1 MALGAGHP
9 FVFLTKLV
17 NEYRPHEVSLGGRLL
32 KTLPKINMSMKGHNQ
47 NVAPMLTYNPNDN
60 WPRFLVA
67 EAADGNPKPFTDRM
81 DVFPWHK
88 AVEGMGRSYK
98 SIKLMNDGRQL
109 LVHFDNKVY
118 SDNLLRADKLIDI
131 HVKITPH
138 KALSSSKC
146 VIGCK
151 ELRNMDEED
160 IKDQL
165 KSQGVTKVERMKRR
179 KDGQLVPSDSYI
191 LTIYCPNIPPQIK
204 VCFLI
209 HNTKVYIPNLQCCFN
224 CQKYGHN
231 KRFCKNE
238 AKCGQAGHDDHE
250 CENEAKCANCNG
262 HHPAYVR
269 SGPKW
274 KTENEIIKVKYQK
287 NIPFHEARQQV
298 EEPVIDPSKNSYAT
312 VSKCHQ
318 WTSNIKAP
326 NTFKTEEE
334 WLTHTIDSLLKRL
347 DAIKAQKSI
356 QNKQSTSSASQLC
369 EITLPMHA
377 SEHTNESRKLNSASA
392 MPSNVQHDTYGA
404 QSDENEME
412 LNITTRKRAIH
423 EVSSEEEPTNPL
435 PTKRT
440 VPGPLAS
447 GQDGTFV
454 AKGAG
459 RGGPSKISS
468 FCPNPPRSGGQ
479 GSSGRDRSPIR
490 LPEGTKPSVPP
501 KPGNQSKSK
510 NDKNSPY

>member
-1 MALGAGHP
+1 
-9 FVFLTKLV
+9 
-17 NEYRPHEVSLGGRLL
+17 
-32 KTLPKINMSMKGHNQ
+32 
-47 NVAPMLTYNPNDN
+47 
-60 WPRFLVA
+60 
-67 EAADGNPKPFTDRM
+67 
-81 DVFPWHK
+81 
-88 AVEGMGRSYK
+88 
-98 SIKLMNDGRQL
+98 MNDGKQL
-109 LVHFDNKVY
+109 LVHFQNKAY
-118 SDNLLRADKLIDI
+118 SDNLLRADKLIDVP
-131 HVKITPH
+131 VKVTPH
-138 KALSSSKC
+138 RALNSSRC

-160 IKDQL
+160 IKNELQ
-165 KSQGVTKVERMKRR
+165 SQGVTKVERMKRR

-191 LTIYCPNIPPQIK
+191 LTINSPNIPPQIK
-204 VCFLI
+204 VGFLI
-209 HNTKVYIPNLQCCFN
+209 RDTKVYIPNPQHCFN

-250 CENEAKCANCNG
+250 CDNEAKCANCNG
-262 HHPAYVR
+262 DHPAYVR
-269 SGPKW
+269 SCPKW
-274 KTENEIIKVKYQK
+274 KIEKEIIKVKYQK

-298 EEPVIDPSKNSYAT
+298 EGPVTDPSKNSYAT
-312 VSKCHQ
+312 VSKSHQ

-334 WLTHTIDSLLKRL
+334 WLTYTIDSLLKRL

-356 QNKQSTSSASQLC
+356 QNKPSTSSASQLC
-369 EITLPMHA
+369 EITLPAHA

-392 MPSNVQHDTYGA
+392 MPSSVQHDTSAA

-412 LNITTRKRAIH
+412 LNITTSKRAIH
-423 EVSSEEEPTNPL
+423 EVSSEEEPTSPL

-440 VPGPLAS
+440 APGPLAS

-454 AKGAG
+454 PKGAG
-459 RGGPSKISS
+459 RGGPSKIST

-490 LPEGTKPSVPP
+490 LPEGTTPSVPP
-501 KPGNQSKSK
+501 KPGNQRMIKIRPTKSWLTTTSSSGTVEVLGVIEK
-510 NDKNSPY
+510 T